1 MSPRSAGFGSSV
13 MKSKTIR
20 WAVAGR
26 ARATLAPVV
35 ASLLV
40 PMAVWAQYSGR
51 VTKKTKDTV
60 PDLRAI
66 AVLEWTGDLSKPKT
80 ARIVPVAIFDGEKLQ
95 DAGIYMARPQ
105 PLALTG
111 EVEYE
116 LKQNGKTFGFFDIQN
131 AGQELGSWVGFGKWK
146 PLPPPRPVK
155 AAAPAKVDDYSSDDK
170 PVLHRKN
177 DSSSSSG
184 SSGSGSGPAD
194 PDRPTLHKSA
204 PAGDSNPPDSETSAG
219 PAPDPDRPKLEKK
232 PADSGS
238 ATAPADNTPSP
249 DPNRPTL
256 SKGGQAAAQPDYLGN
271 VSSVR
276 STDDSDRPTLKHGKS
291 AGVTA
296 ELTPTLM
303 GLPED
308 MQQAVAVSDAKNRPD
323 HPWTFSWAN
332 PEDEGK
338 MKSEMEDIAREALGL
353 SAPVPAPATPA
364 RSSRTTTTGTVR
376 KTTKPAVPA
385 PVPAPLED
393 ERFHVFELAYGAG
406 ATMVLSASSG
416 GSPDQQKFVTIVA
429 QPDLYGKVRVL
440 LKSVTDMAHLD
451 ETPRMRLVDAVDVLA
466 DNRGELL
473 FELRG
478 DGSRQFALYR
488 IYRGTVEK
496 LFVSGG
502 AAYRKVSS
510 E

>member
-1 MSPRSAGFGSSV
+1 MSPLSPGFGSSV
-13 MKSKTIR
+13 MKSTKIR
-20 WAVAGR
+20 KRRAVAGW
-26 ARATLAPVV
+26 AGAMLAPVL
-35 ASLLV
+35 ASILV
-40 PMAVWAQYSGR
+40 PAAVWAQYSGQ
-51 VTKKTKDTV
+51 VKKTKDAA

-146 PLPPPRPVK
+146 PLPPPKPVK

-170 PVLHRKN
+170 PVLHRKK
-177 DSSSSSG
+177 DTGG

-194 PDRPTLHKSA
+194 PDRPTLHKSPSDSDSSS
-204 PAGDSNPPDSETSAG
+204 PASDTSAG

-232 PADSGS
+232 TSDDGSPPAS
-238 ATAPADNTPSP
+238 AGTSPSP

-256 SKGGQAAAQPDYLGN
+256 SKGNQAPQPDYLGN
-271 VSSVR
+271 VDAVR
-276 STDDSDRPTLKHGKS
+276 GSADPDRPTLKHGKS

-338 MKSEMEDIAREALGL
+338 MKSEMEDIARKAMGL
-353 SAPVPAPATPA
+353 STPVPAPA

-376 KTTKPAVPA
+376 KTAKPAAPA
-385 PVPAPLED
+385 AAPAPLED

-406 ATMVLSASSG
+406 ATMVLSAHSG

-451 ETPRMRLVDAVDVLA
+451 ETPRMRLVDAVDALA

-488 IYRGTVEK
+488 IYRGTAEE

-502 AAYRKVSS
+502 GAFRNVSR